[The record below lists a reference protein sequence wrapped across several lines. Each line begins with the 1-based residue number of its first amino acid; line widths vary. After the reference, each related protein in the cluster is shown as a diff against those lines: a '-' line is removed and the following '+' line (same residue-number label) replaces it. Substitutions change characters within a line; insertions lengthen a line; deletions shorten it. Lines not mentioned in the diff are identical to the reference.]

1 MCIGGLVECKLEFR
15 AHDFQSY
22 IVQTRYECKNIFGR
36 FFHSR
41 AKKGIG
47 YSTQNQELQM
57 QHLQGFVTGQRNNFT
72 GLDLDSVL
80 SYVPKAKAM
89 SLCRDSK

>member
-1 MCIGGLVECKLEFR
+1 
-15 AHDFQSY
+15 
-22 IVQTRYECKNIFGR
+22 
-36 FFHSR
+36 
-41 AKKGIG
+41 
-47 YSTQNQELQM
+47 M

-89 SLCRDSK
+89 SLCRFVALSRFKIEAHTVDKGMYAGLFKDFADNPSCTFGARIES

>member
-1 MCIGGLVECKLEFR
+1 
-15 AHDFQSY
+15 
-22 IVQTRYECKNIFGR
+22 
-36 FFHSR
+36 
-41 AKKGIG
+41 
-47 YSTQNQELQM
+47 M